1 MYTRDVIDPK
11 SVFCAHILFID
22 KEHNWEVISYYTMY
36 MYLVLNV
43 DSLSLSWW
51 FKNCL
56 KKGLICNKDQML
68 HLKLHTHGK
77 STFSM
82 NTLFAQFTH
91 IICLNPAL
99 LPWIWLIQIR
109 IICVLHLQII
119 FMTLT
124 KQYNDFLLL
133 ACMFDKILLRV
144 MYLVLPQIPKE

>member
-22 KEHNWEVISYYTMY
+22 KEQNWEVISYYTMY

-43 DSLSLSWW
+43 HSLSWW
-51 FKNCL
+51 FKNFF

-91 IICLNPAL
+91 NICLNPAL
-99 LPWIWLIQIR
+99 LPRIWLIQIR
-109 IICVLHLQII
+109 IICVFI
-119 FMTLT
+119 FKLSSWHWPNNIMTF
-124 KQYNDFLLL
+124 YSW
-133 ACMFDKILLRV
+133 
-144 MYLVLPQIPKE
+144 LVCLIRYY

>member
-43 DSLSLSWW
+43 DSLSWW
-51 FKNCL
+51 FKNFF

-99 LPWIWLIQIR
+99 LPRIWLIQIR
-109 IICVLHLQII
+109 IICIFIFKLSSWHWPNNVII
-119 FMTLT
+119 
-124 KQYNDFLLL
+124 FLLL